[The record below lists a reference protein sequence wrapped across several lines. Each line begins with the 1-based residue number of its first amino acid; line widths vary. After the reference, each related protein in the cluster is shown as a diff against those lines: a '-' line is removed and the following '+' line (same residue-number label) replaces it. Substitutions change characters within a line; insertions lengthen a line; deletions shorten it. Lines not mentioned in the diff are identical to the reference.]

1 LERWYPFDG
10 NANNASSSSFNGVTT
25 NAALTTD
32 RFGSA
37 NSAYLFGNNGYIQTP
52 TLGQIS
58 STSLTMS
65 CWVNPSSTQ
74 NGGWNGVVSNQQSNS
89 SGFLFQVS
97 SGNYP
102 WVTVSNGS
110 GYNNVSNG
118 SPLGSGWIH
127 IVQVIKPGLMELYI
141 DGIKTD
147 STTFTTSV
155 IHNTS
160 ALYIGARRFG
170 TSTYEYYSGSIDDV
184 GIWSRA
190 LTAQEIQ
197 DLYLGCVDTIQ
208 QQPQSNTFGT
218 VPGDAYFAVTHSDT
232 AATFQWQQNSGTGWS
247 NLSNLGIYSG
257 TTTDS
262 VVLTGITA
270 SLNNYGFRCLVN
282 SCNMDT
288 TDLATLTVV
297 VTCQDSI
304 QQQPQSNTFYTVP
317 GDAYF
322 AVTHSDAAA
331 TFQWQQN
338 TGTGWSNLSNLGIYS
353 GTTTDSVVL
362 TGITAALNNYG
373 FRCLV
378 NSCNMDTTDLATLT
392 VIDNIG
398 VNEVV
403 KDIIVSPNPTYGLLN
418 IVLTSSAEYEVF
430 NINGQRVAQ
439 GKTEGQI
446 DITNLPTGS
455 YQLIINND
463 DGRSTHTIQKI

>member
-1 LERWYPFDG
+1 MRILVLILLFSSCLSSQNLPSYVSSNSLERWYPFDG

-147 STTFTTSV
+147 STTFATSV

-197 DLYLGCVDTIQ
+197 DLFLRQTNLEQTRTGGDLRFEGEITSYRVNPMSATSQ
-208 QQPQSNTFGT
+208 Q
-218 VPGDAYFAVTHSDT
+218 T
-232 AATFQWQQNSGTGWS
+232 AAQNRLTITVNVRFYNRLKEEDDFEKQFSF
-247 NLSNLGIYSG
+247 YS
-257 TTTDS
+257 DFDANAQ
-262 VVLTGITA
+262 LTGGVLDAALDEILERIIQDIFNA
-270 SLNNYGFRCLVN
+270 SLGN
-282 SCNMDT
+282 
-288 TDLATLTVV
+288 
-297 VTCQDSI
+297 
-304 QQQPQSNTFYTVP
+304 
-317 GDAYF
+317 
-322 AVTHSDAAA
+322 
-331 TFQWQQN
+331 W
-338 TGTGWSNLSNLGIYS
+338 
-353 GTTTDSVVL
+353 
-362 TGITAALNNYG
+362 
-373 FRCLV
+373 
-378 NSCNMDTTDLATLT
+378 
-392 VIDNIG
+392 
-398 VNEVV
+398 
-403 KDIIVSPNPTYGLLN
+403 
-418 IVLTSSAEYEVF
+418 
-430 NINGQRVAQ
+430 
-439 GKTEGQI
+439 
-446 DITNLPTGS
+446 
-455 YQLIINND
+455 
-463 DGRSTHTIQKI
+463 